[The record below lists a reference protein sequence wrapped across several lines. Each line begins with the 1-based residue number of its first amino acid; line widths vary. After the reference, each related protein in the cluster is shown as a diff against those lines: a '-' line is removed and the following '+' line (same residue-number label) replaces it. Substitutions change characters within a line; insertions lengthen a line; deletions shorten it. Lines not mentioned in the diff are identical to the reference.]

1 MIMYDLIERTQ
12 SEVRTAPA
20 LTMVESGPYWTADFK
35 GLDDS
40 FVIVFWT
47 VDSEGKTAMVWEHT
61 MGYLPAIT
69 PTGAVRLMNDP
80 A

>member
-1 MIMYDLIERTQ
+1 MIMHDLIER
-12 SEVRTAPA
+12 SHVAVRPEPA

-35 GLDDS
+35 GQDDS

-47 VDSEGKTAMVWEHT
+47 VDGAGKVAVVLEHT
-61 MGYLPAIT
+61 VTHLPSIT